1 MQNDNMCS
9 SVAPKDSP
17 KIGHSND
24 TVELVPKERKLS
36 IIRQRLAIGKGSKLN
51 GDAETSVSSTS
62 TSNISLTASSADE
75 EPPSLKID
83 RDGKNYSFKRLPPG
97 YDLDNQGLAKEV
109 RLLNETADPRIT
121 ALIGKVG
128 DPSSI
133 ILCINQDNIMTTLP
147 SQIYQWKLDLNKI
160 MNKRFMSAQSK
171 HDKIR
176 SRMDIRIHV
185 AYDIATAMKDLHA
198 NKYVDVKPLLAI
210 IPPLSMISVI
220 VPFMHLTSILPSSS
234 VFIG

>member
-1 MQNDNMCS
+1 MCS

-24 TVELVPKERKLS
+24 TVELINKERKLS
-36 IIRQRLAIGKGSKLN
+36 IIRQGLAIGKGSKLN
-51 GDAETSVSSTS
+51 GDAETSASSM
-62 TSNISLTASSADE
+62 SNSLTASSGDD

-83 RDGKNYSFKRLPPG
+83 RDSKKYSFKRLPPG
-97 YDLDNQGLAKEV
+97 YDLDNQHEGLAKEV
-109 RLLNETADPRIT
+109 RLLNETADPQIT

-133 ILCINQDNIMTTLP
+133 INRMNQDNIMTTLP
-147 SQIYQWKLDLNKI
+147 SQIYQWKLDLNRI